1 MSCAIILPVTGQ
13 TTPDDLKRSWGAF
26 ALQTYEPRILLM
38 ANVSD
43 GGSPGCL
50 VYMKEIERFFA
61 KAARQGVYCM
71 QATLPKDTRSLYR
84 LGGLV
89 DTGFLTVWTPGETY
103 HRDTLG
109 HLSIQLAN
117 GLSGVVWCET
127 QPRVFGITTGAWDR
141 MAGDSFL
148 TADETRE
155 RAVARDLW
163 RKIPPVPDYTPARG
177 I

>member
-1 MSCAIILPVTGQ
+1 MSCAIILPVTRA
-13 TTPDDLKRSWGAF
+13 TTPDDLKRSWGSF
-26 ALQTYEPRILLM
+26 ALQTYEPRIIVM

-43 GGSPGCL
+43 GGTPECL
-50 VYMKEIERFFA
+50 VVMAEIERFFV

-71 QATLPKDTRSLYR
+71 QATLPRECRSLYR

-89 DTGFLTVWTPGETY
+89 ETSFLTVWKPGRPY

-109 HLSIQLAN
+109 HLSLQLSS
-117 GLSGVVWCET
+117 GLSGVVWCERS
-127 QPRVFGITTGAWDR
+127 PEVFGITVGAWGR
-141 MAGDSFL
+141 MAPDAFL
-148 TADETRE
+148 TPDETRTM
-155 RAVARDLW
+155 ACQRDLW